1 MVRTDGTRAQ
11 VWTPVLLG
19 AFFAFATLMCAAAGV
34 SLLTPGGWL
43 DWIWLIK
50 PQEHGLLMALGPW
63 AGWGF
68 LGLAVAMAAA
78 SWGTFRR
85 RRRGLWL
92 AMAIFAVNA
101 AGDAARIFSGA
112 VWEGVIGVVVTGAI
126 LWWLTRPGVRAL
138 FGAGRSAGI

>member
-1 MVRTDGTRAQ
+1 MAGTDGIRARA
-11 VWTPVLLG
+11 WTPVLLG
-19 AFFAFATLMCAAAGV
+19 AFFAFATSMCVAAGV

-50 PQEHGLLMALGPW
+50 PEEHGLLVALGPW

-85 RRRGLWL
+85 RRWGLWL
-92 AMAIFAVNA
+92 AMAIFAANA
-101 AGDAARIFSGA
+101 AGDAARITSGA
-112 VWEGVIGVVVTGAI
+112 VLEGVIGVAVTGAI
-126 LWWLTRPGVRAL
+126 LWWLTRPKVRAL
-138 FGAGRSAGI
+138 FSH